1 MDTTKE
7 ILKKYWGFDSFR
19 PKQEG
24 IINDLK
30 NGKDVFALLPTGG
43 GKSLC
48 YQLPGLMKEGITI
61 VISPLI
67 SLMQDQVNQL
77 NQKGIKAICINSGMS
92 YREIDNTLD
101 NVRFGDYK
109 FLYLS
114 PERLQTKIFIER
126 FKLMKIGFIVVD
138 EAHCISQ
145 WGHDFRPS
153 YKQINQLRHIEP
165 DIPIAA
171 FTATATKHTKEDI
184 IKELELKRPEIHEAS
199 FVRENIAYRIFKS
212 ETKKRR
218 IIEFCSTLPQSTGII
233 YCQTRKSVKEV
244 SQLLNSEKISC
255 ASYHG
260 GMNKEDREKAMKS
273 WMDESSKIMVATNAF
288 GMGIDKPNVRFVIHY
303 EISESIEAYFQ
314 EAGRAGRDQKKA
326 IALAF
331 YSKKDL
337 ENLDKTVEL
346 KYPLVSTIKK
356 VYTVM
361 CNILRIAYGSGKD
374 ELYEFNLMEL
384 CKRSEVDPLTAFN
397 ALRILEM
404 NQMISM
410 SDAFAHPSRL
420 KILVEMNTLYHFE
433 IEHENL
439 KDITQ
444 FLIRKIPGV
453 FDTYKRIDYHSISGA
468 LGKNKT
474 TIKKELIQLQKSG
487 VIDYIPATSQPSIT
501 FLKERPPH
509 DDFLIHPDIYTN
521 RKKSYLKQ
529 IQEIQKLLKGS
540 ECNSKMVL
548 TYFGQDSESCG
559 HCNHCMN
566 KKHKKSKINQLL
578 IDQCTNKTTVASLM
592 NITGLPESL
601 INTSLNEMI
610 NDELVSVENGWIQKI
625 D

>member
-7 ILKKYWGFDSFR
+7 ILKKYWGFNSFR

-24 IINDLK
+24 IINDMI

-48 YQLPGLMKEGITI
+48 YQLPALMKEGITI

-67 SLMQDQVNQL
+67 SLMQDQVSQL

-92 YREIDNTLD
+92 YREIDNALD
-101 NVRFGDYK
+101 NVRYDDYK
-109 FLYLS
+109 FLYVS

-153 YKQINQLRHIEP
+153 YKQINQLRHIKA

-184 IKELELKRPEIHEAS
+184 IKELELKRAQIHEAS

-212 ETKKRR
+212 EAKKRR
-218 IIEFCSTLPQSTGII
+218 IIEFCKTLTRSTGII

-244 SQLLNSEKISC
+244 SQLLNSEKISY

-260 GMNKEDREKAMKS
+260 GMNREDREKAMNS

-314 EAGRAGRDQKKA
+314 EAGRAGRDQEKA

-331 YSKKDL
+331 YSEKDL
-337 ENLDKTVEL
+337 ENLDKIAEL
-346 KYPLVSTIKK
+346 KFPPVSTIKK
-356 VYTVM
+356 VYSAM
-361 CNILRIAYGSGKD
+361 CNILRIAYGSGKE

-384 CKRSEVDPLTAFN
+384 CKHSELDPLTAFN
-397 ALRILEM
+397 VLRILEL

-410 SDAFAHPSRL
+410 SDAFSHPSRL

-439 KDITQ
+439 KDLTQ
-444 FLIRKIPGV
+444 YLIRKIPGI

-468 LGKNKT
+468 LGKNKA
-474 TIKKELIQLQKSG
+474 TIKKELSQLQKLG
-487 VIDYIPATSQPSIT
+487 IIDYIPATSQPSIT
-501 FLKERPPH
+501 FLKERPPQ
-509 DDFLIHPDIYTN
+509 DDFLLHPDIYSK

-529 IQEIQKLLKGS
+529 IKEVQKLLKAS

-548 TYFGQDSESCG
+548 TYFGQDSKSCG
-559 HCNHCMN
+559 HCNHCIN
-566 KKHKKSKINQLL
+566 EKLKKSKINQLL
-578 IDQCTNKTTVASLM
+578 LERCTNKTTVASLM
-592 NITGLPESL
+592 NLTGLSERV
-601 INTSLNEMI
+601 INKSMNEMI
-610 NDELVSVENGWIQKI
+610 NDKLVSIENGWIRKF
-625 D
+625 

>member
-7 ILKKYWGFDSFR
+7 ILQKYWGFDSFR

-24 IINDLK
+24 IINDLI

-48 YQLPGLMKEGITI
+48 YQLPALMKEGITI

-67 SLMQDQVNQL
+67 SLMQDQVSQL
-77 NQKGIKAICINSGMS
+77 NQKGIKAICVTSGMS
-92 YREIDNTLD
+92 YREIDNALD
-101 NVRFGDYK
+101 NVRYGDYK
-109 FLYLS
+109 LLYVS

-153 YKQINQLRHIEP
+153 YKQINQLRYIKP

-184 IKELELKRPEIHEAS
+184 IKELDLKSPEIHESS

-212 ETKKRR
+212 EAKKRR
-218 IIEFCSTLPQSTGII
+218 IIEFCTTLPQSTGII

-260 GMNKEDREKAMKS
+260 GMNREEREKAMNS

-331 YSKKDL
+331 YSEKDL
-337 ENLDKTVEL
+337 ENLDKTAEL
-346 KYPLVSTIKK
+346 KFPPVSTIKK
-356 VYTVM
+356 LYSVM
-361 CNILRIAYGSGKD
+361 CNILRIAYGAGKD

-384 CKRSEVDPLTAFN
+384 CKRSELDPLTSFN
-397 ALRILEM
+397 ALRILEL

-410 SDAFAHPSRL
+410 SDAFSHPSRL

-433 IEHENL
+433 IEYENL
-439 KDITQ
+439 KDLTQ

-468 LGKNKT
+468 LGKNKA
-474 TIKKELIQLQKSG
+474 TIKKELVQLQKLG
-487 VIDYIPATSQPSIT
+487 IIDYIPATSQPSIT
-501 FLKERPPH
+501 FLKERPPQ
-509 DDFLIHPDIYTN
+509 DDFLLHPDIYSK
-521 RKKSYLKQ
+521 RKKSHRKQ
-529 IQEIQKLLKGS
+529 IQEVQKLLKTS

-559 HCNHCMN
+559 HCNHCIN
-566 KKHKKSKINQLL
+566 ETHKKSKMNQLL
-578 IDQCTNKTTVASLM
+578 LDHCTNKTTVASLM
-592 NITGLPESL
+592 NFTGLSERD
-601 INTSLNEMI
+601 INKLMNEMI
-610 NDELVSVENGWIQKI
+610 NEELVSIENGWIRKI

>member
-24 IINDLK
+24 IINDLIK
-30 NGKDVFALLPTGG
+30 GKDVFALLPTGG

-48 YQLPGLMKEGITI
+48 YQLPALMKEGITI

-67 SLMQDQVNQL
+67 SLMQDQVSQL

-92 YREIDNTLD
+92 YREIDNALD
-101 NVRFGDYK
+101 NVRYDDYK
-109 FLYLS
+109 FLYVS

-153 YKQINQLRHIEP
+153 YKQINQLRHIKA

-184 IKELELKRPEIHEAS
+184 IKELELKRAQIHEAS

-212 ETKKRR
+212 EAKKRR
-218 IIEFCSTLPQSTGII
+218 IIEFCKTLTRSTGII

-244 SQLLNSEKISC
+244 SQLLNSEKISY

-260 GMNKEDREKAMKS
+260 GMNREDREKAMNS

-314 EAGRAGRDQKKA
+314 EAGRAGRDQEKA

-331 YSKKDL
+331 YSEKDL
-337 ENLDKTVEL
+337 ENLDKIAEL
-346 KYPLVSTIKK
+346 KFPPVSTIKK
-356 VYTVM
+356 VYSAM
-361 CNILRIAYGSGKD
+361 CNILRIAYGSGKE

-384 CKRSEVDPLTAFN
+384 CKHSELDPLTAFN
-397 ALRILEM
+397 VLRILEL

-410 SDAFAHPSRL
+410 SDAFSHPSRL

-439 KDITQ
+439 KDLTQ
-444 FLIRKIPGV
+444 YLIRKIPGI

-468 LGKNKT
+468 LGKNKA
-474 TIKKELIQLQKSG
+474 TIKKELVQLQKLG
-487 VIDYIPATSQPSIT
+487 IIDYIPATSQPSIT
-501 FLKERPPH
+501 FLKERPPQ
-509 DDFLIHPDIYTN
+509 DDFLLHPDIYSK

-529 IQEIQKLLKGS
+529 IKEVQKLLKAS

-559 HCNHCMN
+559 HCNHCIN
-566 KKHKKSKINQLL
+566 EKLKKSKINQLL
-578 IDQCTNKTTVASLM
+578 LEHCTNKTTVASLM
-592 NITGLPESL
+592 NLTGLSERV
-601 INTSLNEMI
+601 INKSMNEMI
-610 NDELVSVENGWIQKI
+610 NDELVSIENGWIRKF
-625 D
+625 

>member
-24 IINDLK
+24 IINDLI

-48 YQLPGLMKEGITI
+48 YQLPALMKEGITI

-67 SLMQDQVNQL
+67 SLMQDQVSQL
-77 NQKGIKAICINSGMS
+77 NQKGIKALCINSGMS
-92 YREIDNTLD
+92 YREIDNALD

-153 YKQINQLRHIEP
+153 YKQINQLRQIKP

-184 IKELELKRPEIHEAS
+184 IKELELKRPKIHEAS
-199 FVRENIAYRIFKS
+199 FVRKNIAYRIFKS
-212 ETKKRR
+212 EAKKRR
-218 IIEFCSTLPQSTGII
+218 IIEFCKTLPKSIGII

-244 SQLLNSEKISC
+244 SQLLHSEKISC

-260 GMNKEDREKAMKS
+260 GMNREDREKAMNS

-314 EAGRAGRDQKKA
+314 EAGRAGRDKEKS

-331 YSKKDL
+331 YNEKDL
-337 ENLDKTVEL
+337 ENLDKTAEL
-346 KYPLVSTIKK
+346 KFPPLSIIKK
-356 VYTVM
+356 VYSVM

-374 ELYEFNLMEL
+374 ERYEFNLMEL
-384 CKRSEVDPLTAFN
+384 CKRSELDPLTAFN
-397 ALRILEM
+397 ALRILEL

-410 SDAFAHPSRL
+410 SDAFSHPSRL

-439 KDITQ
+439 KDLTQ

-453 FDTYKRIDYHSISGA
+453 FDTYKRIDYHSMSGA
-468 LGKNKT
+468 LGKNKA
-474 TIKKELIQLQKSG
+474 TIKKELVQLQKLG
-487 VIDYIPATSQPSIT
+487 IIDYIPATSQPSIT
-501 FLKERPPH
+501 FLKERPPQ
-509 DDFLIHPDIYTN
+509 DDFLLHPDIYTN
-521 RKKSYLKQ
+521 RKKSHLKQ
-529 IQEIQKLLKGS
+529 IQEVQKLLKTS
-540 ECNSKMVL
+540 ECNPKMVL
-548 TYFGQDSESCG
+548 AYFGQDSESCG
-559 HCNHCMN
+559 HCNHCIN
-566 KKHKKSKINQLL
+566 EKHKKSKINQLL
-578 IDQCTNKTTVASLM
+578 LEHSTNKTTVASLM
-592 NITGLPESL
+592 NLTGLSERF
-601 INTSLNEMI
+601 INKSMNEMI
-610 NDELVSVENGWIQKI
+610 NDELVSIENGWIRKME
-625 D
+625 

>member
-24 IINDLK
+24 IINDLI

-48 YQLPGLMKEGITI
+48 YQLPALMKEGITI

-67 SLMQDQVNQL
+67 SLMQDQVSQL
-77 NQKGIKAICINSGMS
+77 NQKGIKAICVNSGMS
-92 YREIDNTLD
+92 YREIDNALD
-101 NVRFGDYK
+101 NVRYGDYK
-109 FLYLS
+109 FLYVS

-126 FKLMKIGFIVVD
+126 FKLMKIGFIIVD

-153 YKQINQLRHIEP
+153 YKQINQLRHIKP

-171 FTATATKHTKEDI
+171 FTATATKHTKADI
-184 IKELELKRPEIHEAS
+184 IKELELKSPEIHEAS

-212 ETKKRR
+212 EAKKRR
-218 IIEFCSTLPQSTGII
+218 IIEFCKTLPQSTGII

-260 GMNKEDREKAMKS
+260 GMNREEREKAMNS

-288 GMGIDKPNVRFVIHY
+288 GMGIDKPNVRFVIHF

-331 YSKKDL
+331 YNEKDL
-337 ENLDKTVEL
+337 ENLDKTAEL
-346 KYPLVSTIKK
+346 KFPPVSTIKK
-356 VYTVM
+356 VYSVM
-361 CNILRIAYGSGKD
+361 CNILRIAYGAGKD

-384 CKRSEVDPLTAFN
+384 CKRSELDPLTAFN
-397 ALRILEM
+397 VLRILEL

-410 SDAFAHPSRL
+410 SDAFSHPSRL

-453 FDTYKRIDYHSISGA
+453 FDTYKRIDYHSMSGA
-468 LGKNKT
+468 LGKNKAI
-474 TIKKELIQLQKSG
+474 IKKELVQLQKLEI
-487 VIDYIPATSQPSIT
+487 IDYIPATSQPTIT
-501 FLKERPPH
+501 FLKERPPQ
-509 DDFLIHPDIYTN
+509 DDFLLHPDIYSK
-521 RKKSYLKQ
+521 RKKSHLKQ
-529 IQEIQKLLKGS
+529 IQEVQKLLKTS

-548 TYFGQDSESCG
+548 TYFGQDSKSCG
-559 HCNHCMN
+559 HCNHCIN
-566 KKHKKSKINQLL
+566 EKHKKSKINQLL
-578 IDQCTNKTTVASLM
+578 LEQCTNKTTVASLM
-592 NITGLPESL
+592 NLTGLPERV
-601 INTSLNEMI
+601 INKSMNEMI
-610 NDELVSVENGWIQKI
+610 NDELVYIENGWIRKI